1 MFDIGFAEL
10 VIIGVVSLLVIGPE
24 RLPGT
29 VRTVS
34 AWLGRLRRGFNDI
47 KQEVQQELH
56 NDEMMREL
64 RETGEQIK
72 RETDGLTR
80 EFNVAGNSI
89 RQQAESL
96 TKPLPGDDSSA
107 QSRADSGPEDTT
119 DSKPEPKPDGASESD
134 AEGAA
139 RATPD
144 QDDDSSAAR
153 NPPL

>member
-10 VIIGVVSLLVIGPE
+10 IIIGVVSLLVIGPE

-29 VRTVS
+29 VRMVS

-72 RETDGLTR
+72 RETDNLTR
-80 EFNVAGNSI
+80 EFNVAGDSI
-89 RQQAESL
+89 KRQAESL
-96 TKPLPGDDSSA
+96 TNPL
-107 QSRADSGPEDTT
+107 
-119 DSKPEPKPDGASESD
+119 AS
-134 AEGAA
+134 
-139 RATPD
+139 
-144 QDDDSSAAR
+144 DDDSRGSEAIHDSARITGRETDSDNGAASEAIAQA
-153 NPPL
+153 PPPEEDNSPAGKPPP